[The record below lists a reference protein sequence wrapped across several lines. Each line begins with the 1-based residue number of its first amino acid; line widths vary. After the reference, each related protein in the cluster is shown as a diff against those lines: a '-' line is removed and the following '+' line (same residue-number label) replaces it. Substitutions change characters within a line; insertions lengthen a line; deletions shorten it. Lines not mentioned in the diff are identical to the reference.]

1 MYIPFEDMSAEARV
15 WIYQASRPL
24 SQAEENYAQQ
34 LGQQFT
40 SAWSAHGNA
49 LHASV
54 KVFHHRFL
62 VIAVDESYNA
72 ASGCSIDASVA
83 LIKELEQKFST
94 ERESFSFFDR
104 TKVAFLHQDE
114 VFVESTAQLKQ
125 QVAEGKIK
133 PETLTFNNL
142 VSSKAQFEKE
152 WLVPAKESWLAR
164 YFKTS

>member
-1 MYIPFEDMSAEARV
+1 MYVPFEEMPAQARI
-15 WIYQASRPL
+15 WIYQGSRLL

-49 LHASV
+49 LRASI
-54 KVFHHRFL
+54 KIFHHRFL
-62 VIAVDESYNA
+62 IVAVDETYNP

-83 LIKELEQKFST
+83 LVKELEEKFST

-142 VSSKAQFEKE
+142 VRSKEQFEKE
-152 WLVPAKESWLAR
+152 WIVPAKDSWIAR
-164 YFKTS
+164 YFKTA